1 MKPNIVIVAFLLISL
16 FANAQ
21 NKVVDSL
28 TNLLNTSKSEIKK
41 AQLLNQI
48 SDEYKT
54 INPKEMIDFASKA
67 LQLAQKNNFKIEQGN
82 AYHHIGNANVILGNY
97 EKALDNFL
105 REQTIF
111 ENELNSKSLKNKL
124 VLKNG
129 LARAYGSI
137 GFIFMEQSDY
147 VKALQFNFKAL
158 PIFEETNNIDKLL
171 KIYNNIGV
179 IYNSQE
185 NFTKALVYYE
195 KCLKLQNLKKDSSIG
210 VTTTNIGLGY
220 FNLKKYEKALEYY
233 KKSHSYFDKYPNPRG
248 LGELYNKYGTFYF
261 ERNNETLAI
270 EYLTKALQIFKSID
284 DKFGSADTYATLGT
298 IYSKQKKYN
307 LAIENIN
314 KSLQLGKELEVLFR
328 IQQSEK
334 ALSEIYEKLNNT
346 TEALKHYKLYAKFKD
361 SIDNFEIKKN
371 TIKTEL
377 NFEFDR
383 KQILQKAE
391 QEKKEIYI
399 EAQKRSE
406 KIKFFVG
413 VLFLSSVSGIAFLIY
428 KRRQLRKR
436 LTLEKELAVY
446 EQKALHLQM
455 NPHFI
460 FNCLGSISSFI
471 VQNSTDAA
479 IKYLAKFSKL
489 MRLTLEYSK
498 ETLIP
503 IDKEIESL
511 QNYLELEQLRF
522 NNKFNFSINKTQE
535 IDDDVALPP
544 LLLQPFV
551 ENSIIHG
558 LNTTVKN
565 GTITVDFSIEGNS
578 LICIIKDN
586 GIGIDKSK
594 ESKKKLV
601 TMHKSMALNITNKRL
616 EMMETATTQKAN
628 VKLEEMNKDGEV
640 LGTKVSLV
648 LPLQY
653 SKS

>member
-54 INPKEMIDFASKA
+54 INPKDMIDFASKA

-185 NFTKALVYYE
+185 NFTRALVYYE
-195 KCLKLQNLKKDSSIG
+195 KCLQLQNLKKDSSIG

-248 LGELYNKYGTFYF
+248 LGELYNNYGTFYV

-270 EYLTKALQIFKSID
+270 EYLNKALKVFESID
-284 DKFGSADTYATLGT
+284 DKFGSADSYATLGK
-298 IYSKQKKYN
+298 IYSKQKNYN

-346 TEALKHYKLYAKFKD
+346 TEALKHYKLYTKFKD
-361 SIDNFEIKKN
+361 SIDNFEMKKN

-565 GTITVDFSIEGNS
+565 GTITVDFSIEGDS

-628 VKLEEMNKDGEV
+628 VKLEEMNKNGEI

-653 SKS
+653 LKS

>member
-1 MKPNIVIVAFLLISL
+1 MNSKLVICAFLLISL

-21 NKVVDSL
+21 NKAIDSL
-28 TNLLNTSKSEIKK
+28 NSLLKTSKSEIKIT
-41 AQLLNQI
+41 QLLNQI
-48 SDEYKT
+48 ADEYKI
-54 INPKEMIDFASKA
+54 INPKEMIDYASKA
-67 LQLAQKNNFKIEQGN
+67 LQLSQKNNFKIEEGN

-97 EKALDNFL
+97 ETGLDNFL
-105 REQTIF
+105 KEQTIF
-111 ENELNSKSLKNKL
+111 ESELKIKTLKNQID
-124 VLKNG
+124 LKNG

-137 GFIFMEQSDY
+137 GFIFTEQGDY
-147 VKALQFNFKAL
+147 LKALQNNFKAL
-158 PIFEETNNIDKLL
+158 KIFEETNSTEKIL
-171 KIYNNIGV
+171 KINNNIGV
-179 IYNSQE
+179 IYNTQGKYR
-185 NFTKALVYYE
+185 KALVYYE
-195 KCLKLQNLKKDSSIG
+195 KALKIQKEKNDKSIG
-210 VTTTNIGLGY
+210 ITTTNIGLCY
-220 FNLKKYEKALEYY
+220 FYLKNNSKALEYY
-233 KKSHSYFDKYPNPRG
+233 KMSEYYFVKFPNPRG
-248 LGELYNKYGTFYF
+248 LGELYNNYGTFYF
-261 ERNNETLAI
+261 ERNDEKLAI
-270 EYLTKALQIFKSID
+270 EYLTKALKIFESIE
-284 DKFGSADTYATLGT
+284 DKFGSADTYATLGS
-298 IYSKQKKYN
+298 IYLKQNKYN
-307 LAIENIN
+307 LSITNIN
-314 KSLQLGKELEVLFR
+314 KSLQLGKEIGALYRV
-328 IQQSEK
+328 QDSEK
-334 ALSEIYEKLNNT
+334 DLSTIYEKLNNT
-346 TEALKHYKLYAKFKD
+346 TEALKHYKLYTKFKD
-361 SIDNFEIKKN
+361 SITNTEIAKN
-371 TIKTEL
+371 SIKAEL

-406 KIKFFVG
+406 KIKIFVG

-522 NNKFNFSINKTQE
+522 NNKFDFSINKAQD

-565 GTITVDFSIEGNS
+565 GSITVDFSINDES

-594 ESKKKLV
+594 ESKKQLV

-616 EMMETATTQKAN
+616 EMMETSTTQRAN
-628 VKLEEMNKDGEV
+628 VKLEEMNEDGEI
-640 LGTKVSLV
+640 LGTKVTLV